1 MKILY
6 LKGYKWSLSQIQRVR
21 IDCVGYI
28 LYEALAKH
36 QTFFKKTLKSK
47 DVSTRTVNFEI
58 QLFCNFISFNS
69 VDVAFY

>member
-28 LYEALAKH
+28 LYEALTKD

-58 QLFCNFISFNS
+58 QLFCNFISFKS